1 MFKCIEVKDQ
11 ELIKEIYRF
20 RYHIA
25 CEEEG
30 IFDKN
35 NYPDK
40 YESDKYD
47 EYSIQYAFFDKYEK
61 LAACVRLVHHS
72 KIGYPAAKALK
83 IDEREKLRLLPY
95 EENETI
101 GELSRIFIR
110 KDCRGIKNTRK
121 IIDLVK
127 LNAGVKM
134 KEMGVVCS
142 YGALEESFLRLLL
155 ILKMPYR
162 IIGPYQSYGNRMRAP
177 CIMFTDEMMEL
188 NKELLLE
195 TVN

>member
-1 MFKCIEVKDQ
+1 MFKCIEAKDE

-20 RYHIA
+20 RYKVA
-25 CEEEG
+25 LEEDILPEG
-30 IFDKN
+30 KEFKEAYEADEYDK
-35 NYPDK
+35 
-40 YESDKYD
+40 
-47 EYSIQYAFFDKYEK
+47 YSIQYAFFDKNSEI
-61 LAACVRLVHHS
+61 AACVRLIHHS
-72 KIGYPAAKALK
+72 DVGYPAQNSLK
-83 IDEREKLRLLPY
+83 IESVEKKKLMLYDEKMQ
-95 EENETI
+95 TA
-101 GELSRIFIR
+101 ELSRIFIR

-134 KEMGVVCS
+134 KEMGVICS

-162 IIGPYQSYGNRMRAP
+162 IIGPYQMYGNRMRAP

-188 NKELLLE
+188 NKELFLE